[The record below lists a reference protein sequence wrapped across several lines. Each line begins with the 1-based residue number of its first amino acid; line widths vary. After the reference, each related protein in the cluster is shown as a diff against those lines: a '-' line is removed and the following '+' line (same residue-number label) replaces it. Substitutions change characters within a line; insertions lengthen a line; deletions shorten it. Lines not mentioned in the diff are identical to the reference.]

1 MFELSES
8 QIDRI
13 AHKTAMIVLNKMKA
27 AESDPL
33 PETVTLTEAANI
45 LHITKDHMRRIKDRF
60 PHIKAG
66 DSKQGRLLFLRSSL
80 LEAYAK

>member
-13 AHKTAMIVLNKMKA
+13 AQKTALILFRKLKDKEN
-27 AESDPL
+27 DPI
-33 PETVTLTEAANI
+33 PETCTLTEAAKI
-45 LHITKDHMRRIKDRF
+45 LHVSKDHMRRIKDRF
-60 PHIKAG
+60 PHVKAG
-66 DSKQGRLLFLRSSL
+66 DSKQGRILFVRSAL